1 MGIWM
6 KSFCAFALFALVAT
20 HAFADD
26 SSAMLGAGGI
36 VLTKQAD
43 IRMAVEDLRI
53 SPKEVRVRYEFVNEG
68 KSDIDTIVA
77 FPLPDID
84 VQEFYYEP
92 LGTTLDKTP
101 NFMGFTLTVDG
112 KTVDA
117 TPEERAVKDGKDVT
131 SQVKAAGLPINIIG
145 GALVK
150 KLDAMPVAQRKAL
163 AAKGLLELD
172 GGDVH
177 PHWIA
182 QTKFWWKQ
190 HFPAGKVVMIEHRY
204 QPVTGQT
211 FFGDLSMKDEQGA
224 YYDKNFCLDAPTK
237 ATLHAK
243 ISAVTKKHADAG
255 DYLQQYTTEFVLK
268 TANNWKGPIRRF
280 HLTLDKLKPDSVLSL
295 CWGGDLRKT
304 GATTFEATRENFA
317 PSSDVKLLVLE
328 TPAAQ

>member
-1 MGIWM
+1 M
-6 KSFCAFALFALVAT
+6 KIVCALAILTAVTTPVL
-20 HAFADD
+20 ADD

-43 IRMAVEDLRI
+43 IRMAVEDLRL
-53 SPKEVRVRYEFVNEG
+53 SPKAVNVHYEFINDG

-92 LGTTLDKTP
+92 LGTTTDRTP
-101 NFMGFTLTVDG
+101 NFMDFKLTVDG
-112 KTVDA
+112 KAIRA

-131 SQVKAAGLPINIIG
+131 AQVKAAGLPINIIG
-145 GALVK
+145 GELVK

-163 AAKGLLELD
+163 AAQGLLELD

-190 HFPAGKVVMIEHRY
+190 HFPAGKTVRIEHRY

-211 FFGDLSMKDEQGA
+211 FFGSYSMQGEQDA
-224 YYDKNFCLDAPTK
+224 YYTKNFCIDAGTRASLKTK
-237 ATLHAK
+237 IAA
-243 ISAVTKKHADAG
+243 IAKKHTDAG
-255 DYLQQYTTEFVLK
+255 DYMQQYTTAFVLK
-268 TANNWKGPIRRF
+268 TANNWKGPIGRF
-280 HLTLDKLKPDSVLSL
+280 HLTLDKLKPDNVLSL
-295 CWGGDLRKT
+295 CWDGDLKKT

-317 PSSDVKLLVLE
+317 PSRDVKLLVLE
-328 TPAAQ
+328 TPALQ